1 MSHVIIAL
9 GSNTLQQAHIQW
21 ASQALATLLSD
32 IKTSRVIWTPDIKGS
47 GQWYL
52 NRLVAGCTLLS
63 KEQLEQQL
71 KALEQRAG
79 RTRQRINIDLDLM
92 MFDQEKLHLR
102 DWPRP
107 YIQNL
112 LPDIIECKIAANC
125 HL

>member
-1 MSHVIIAL
+1 MPQVIIAL

-21 ASQALATLLSD
+21 ASQALSALLSD
-32 IKTSRVIWTPDIKGS
+32 MRASRVIWTQDIKGS

-52 NRLVAGCTLLS
+52 NRLVAGHTKLS

-79 RTRQRINIDLDLM
+79 RTKERISIDLDLM
-92 MFDQEKLHLR
+92 MYHDEKLHLR

-112 LPDIIECKIAANC
+112 LPDINKCKIATNC

>member
-1 MSHVIIAL
+1 MPQVIIAL

-21 ASQALATLLSD
+21 ASQALATLLTD
-32 IKTSRVIWTPDIKGS
+32 ISASRVIWTQDIKGS

-52 NRLVAGCTLLS
+52 NKLMAGHTLLS
-63 KEQLEQQL
+63 REQLEQQL

-79 RTRQRINIDLDLM
+79 RTKQRISIDLDLM
-92 MFDQEKLHLR
+92 MFDQEKLHLN
-102 DWPRP
+102 DWPIP

-112 LPDIIECKIAANC
+112 LPDIIECKNAANS

>member
-1 MSHVIIAL
+1 MPQVIIAL
-9 GSNTLQQAHIQW
+9 GSNTQQQAHIQW
-21 ASQALATLLSD
+21 ASQALATLLTD
-32 IKTSRVIWTPDIKGS
+32 ISASRVIWTQDIKGS

-52 NRLVAGCTLLS
+52 NKLMAGHTLLS
-63 KEQLEQQL
+63 REQLEQQL

-79 RTRQRINIDLDLM
+79 RTKQHISIDLDLM
-92 MFDQEKLHLR
+92 MFDQEKLHLN

-112 LPDIIECKIAANC
+112 LPDIIECKNAANC